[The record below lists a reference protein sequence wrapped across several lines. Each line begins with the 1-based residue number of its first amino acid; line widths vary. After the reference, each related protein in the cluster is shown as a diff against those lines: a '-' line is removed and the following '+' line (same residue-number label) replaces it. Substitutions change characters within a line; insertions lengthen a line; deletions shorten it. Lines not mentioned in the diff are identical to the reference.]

1 MDLRQLKALDLA
13 ARTRIVFDG
22 SVWLVPSQTT
32 GSKYRVSIAAEPSC
46 QCEDF
51 SLRQQPCKHI
61 LAARLVCAR
70 EHNGHAPEVITDALP
85 QQRTYKQDWPRY
97 NLAQATEKRRF
108 RELLFDL
115 CRDLQQPPLPRTGR
129 RPHQVRDAV
138 FAMAYKVYS
147 GFSSRRFDTDL
158 CDAHQAGLLSVRIPA
173 MKVNA
178 FLENATFSPI
188 LRALIVRSSLPL
200 KSVETIFAPDSTGF
214 SASRFVR
221 WHDEKYGVERS
232 GRDWVKAHAICGVK
246 TNIVTAVV
254 IEGRDA
260 GDSPQFKPL
269 LQKTAENFTIK
280 EVPADKAYLSHDNL
294 ALVESLG
301 GAAYVPFKSNSL
313 PGEAGSLWEKMFLY
327 YNLHREEF
335 LKHYHQR
342 SNAESTFSMVKAK
355 FRDHVRSR
363 VSTAMVNEVLCKF
376 LCHNICVVHQSHIE
390 LGLEPVF
397 RSQENNRGDGP
408 APLRR
413 AVGQEGS
420 GTAPAEQTSQGD
432 GPVILHCRDTT
443 EDKAVVFITAGG
455 APSRGDSPGGLQ

>member
-1 MDLRQLKALDLA
+1 MDLRQFKALELA

-22 SVWLVPSQTT
+22 TTWLVPSQSD
-32 GSKYRVSIAAEPSC
+32 GSKYRVSLGAEPYC
-46 QCEDF
+46 PCEDF
-51 SLRQQPCKHI
+51 SLRRQPCKHI

-70 EHNGHAPEVITDALP
+70 EHDGQAALASTDAVP
-85 QQRTYKQDWPRY
+85 KKPTYKQDWPRY
-97 NLAQATEKRRF
+97 NLAQTTEKRRF

-115 CRDLQQPPLPRTGR
+115 CRDLQQPPEPKTGR
-129 RPHQVRDAV
+129 RPHRVRDAV
-138 FAMAYKVYS
+138 FAMAYKVYA

-158 CDAHQAGLLSVRIPA
+158 QDAQQAGLLSVRVPA

-200 KSVETIFAPDSTGF
+200 KSVETTFAPDSTGF
-214 SASRFVR
+214 SSSRFVR
-221 WHDEKYGVERS
+221 WHDEKYGERS

-246 TNIVTAVV
+246 TNVVTAVV

-260 GDSPQFKPL
+260 ADSPQLKPL
-269 LQKTAENFTIK
+269 VETTAANFIIK

-294 ALVESLG
+294 AVVEALG
-301 GAAYVPFKSNSL
+301 GTAYVPFKSNSQ
-313 PGEAGSLWEKMFLY
+313 PGEAGSLWEKMFHY

-335 LKHYHQR
+335 LEHYHQR
-342 SNAESTFSMVKAK
+342 SNAESTLSMVKAK

-363 VSTAMVNEVLCKF
+363 SGPAMVNEVLCQF

-390 LGLEPVF
+390 LGIEPVF
-397 RSQENNRGDGP
+397 APQQNHQGDGV

-420 GTAPAEQTSQGD
+420 AAAAEPASQGD
-432 GPVILHCRDTT
+432 GPVLLR
-443 EDKAVVFITAGG
+443 F
-455 APSRGDSPGGLQ
+455 PGWDGQQG